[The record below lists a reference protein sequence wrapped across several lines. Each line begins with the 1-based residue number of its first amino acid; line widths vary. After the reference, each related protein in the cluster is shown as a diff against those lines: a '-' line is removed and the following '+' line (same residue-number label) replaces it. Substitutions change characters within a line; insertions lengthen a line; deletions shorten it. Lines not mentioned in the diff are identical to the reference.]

1 MVMNFNNPHNN
12 TSEMLSYIW
21 KVIDLPFLS
30 QNDLLYKI
38 SFVLY
43 ILPPEKAKIFI
54 KNCIEHKFLIED
66 EKKNL
71 KLSNSLRNNLN
82 KWQRRR
88 RNEILEKCN
97 LINESTNLSSN
108 FNNDHKSLLKFFTDK
123 GTINRAAVIPNSH
136 FKLLDFD
143 LENGIINSEV
153 KGSKEEQYN
162 IEIDANKKVLR
173 HNCHD
178 FITRRAENKKFCK
191 HLLKLF
197 LLLNAKN
204 STSTEF
210 FLKNLAENIDNWE
223 FKS

>member
-1 MVMNFNNPHNN
+1 MVMNFNIPHAD

-43 ILPPEKAKIFI
+43 ILPPDKAKNFI

-66 EKKNL
+66 ENENL

-88 RNEILEKCN
+88 KNEILEKYKV
-97 LINESTNLSSN
+97 INETPNLNSH
-108 FNNDHKSLLKFFTDK
+108 FNIDHKSLLKFFTDK
-123 GTINRAAVIPNSH
+123 ATINRAAMIPNSH
-136 FKLLDFD
+136 FKLLDF
-143 LENGIINSEV
+143 EPEIGIIRSEV

-210 FLKNLAENIDNWE
+210 FLKNLAENIEKWE